1 MKFLVKNKK
10 GVFSFLYLFAIFTYL
25 LSVLSIYLMI
35 YERTSYLEN
44 KIFILE
50 ERAGRELELKHAVK
64 RVIIYSEQIRIMES
78 FLKTLFPEYSLVF
91 DSSYSLYGV
100 NRLNDLTSDG
110 SHSYYHWRGYALKF
124 WCGFPS
130 ENEIVDMIT
139 IKGRKPEYFGSNQ
152 IYQRL
157 NVFNVDD
164 TVIIGNEVKNI
175 CSLFLSTSIN
185 QSTTITKPAKK
196 IMQGISE
203 DILENTIYD
212 LINVKYGVM
221 AYDSKENIS
230 SAIIIPES
238 TEIFWDD
245 YLGLQKVVR

>member
-1 MKFLVKNKK
+1 MIYGKKLKK

-44 KIFILE
+44 KLFILE
-50 ERAGRELELKHAVK
+50 ERVGRELELKHAVK
-64 RVIIYSEQIRIMES
+64 RVIIYSEQIRTMAD
-78 FLKTLFPEYSLVF
+78 FLKSLFPEYSVVF

-100 NRLNDLTSDG
+100 NRLNDLVSDG
-110 SHSYYHWRGYALKF
+110 RHHYYNWRDFALKF

-139 IKGRKPEYFGSNQ
+139 IKARKPEYFNSSQ
-152 IYQRL
+152 IYQRP

-164 TVIIGNEVKNI
+164 TVIIGNEVKNT

-185 QSTTITKPAKK
+185 YSTTISKPNRK
-196 IMQGISE
+196 IIQSISE
-203 DILENTIYD
+203 DVLENIVYD
-212 LINVKYGVM
+212 MIDVKYGVM
-221 AYDSKENIS
+221 VYDSKENIS
-230 SAIIIPES
+230 SAVLIPES
-238 TEIFWDD
+238 TEIVWDD
-245 YLGLQKVVR
+245 YLGLVKVVR